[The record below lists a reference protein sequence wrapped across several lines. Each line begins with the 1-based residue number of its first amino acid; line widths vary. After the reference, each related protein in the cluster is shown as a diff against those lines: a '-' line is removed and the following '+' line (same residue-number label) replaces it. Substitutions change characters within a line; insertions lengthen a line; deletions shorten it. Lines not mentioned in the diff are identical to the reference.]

1 MEEADTELSRLAQS
15 QSYFGLLLRLIVV
28 AVVSIVV
35 VRWWRRGGGVHVRI
49 GHLNRACVTRRS
61 VHILLRNLTS
71 KYEQQ
76 QDDTTIDCSN
86 SNSLYRGT
94 IREITPLFTDL
105 SQPKCETKI
114 CKTQECKHQQK
125 RANSWTV
132 APKRLKWIRWVLLL
146 NMYHYQRNKMP
157 TACAVLYSRC
167 IETSKSCCFWGRGG
181 EESSTSELLWR
192 MRVSGAS
199 SASLLLW
206 RKARRS
212 RTTRCNHSLLRI
224 QRCSWNRNT
233 DHSDPVRNDSKPLML
248 STCRRKRHVCIAE
261 HVGPKHTWPKH
272 ARPKHARPEHARSKH
287 ARSKHARSKHAR
299 SEHARPE
306 HAQPKHARPKHARP
320 SHARPEH
327 ARPNYARPNHAR
339 PEHAPKTRVPKT
351 ERLRPPG
358 WQTLVAWWSGPEGP
372 GANLVPT
379 AIREPDKWPWCRLQ
393 NVQDSRT
400 LFRLVSWEG
409 STWASWDFPNMAVN
423 RASSIL
429 CAFRQCTHL
438 EAVCLVKDVRG
449 VLASSCVL

>member
-157 TACAVLYSRC
+157 TACAVLYSRW

-224 QRCSWNRNT
+224 QRCSWN
-233 DHSDPVRNDSKPLML
+233 P
-248 STCRRKRHVCIAE
+248 
-261 HVGPKHTWPKH
+261 
-272 ARPKHARPEHARSKH
+272 
-287 ARSKHARSKHAR
+287 
-299 SEHARPE
+299 
-306 HAQPKHARPKHARP
+306 RP
-320 SHARPEH
+320 SASPT
-327 ARPNYARPNHAR
+327 ND
-339 PEHAPKTRVPKT
+339 
-351 ERLRPPG
+351 
-358 WQTLVAWWSGPEGP
+358 P
-372 GANLVPT
+372 GAGCKMCKILAHFSAWYHGKVAPGHHG
-379 AIREPDKWPWCRLQ
+379 IFPIWRLIELPPFS
-393 NVQDSRT
+393 VLFDS
-400 LFRLVSWEG
+400 
-409 STWASWDFPNMAVN
+409 
-423 RASSIL
+423 
-429 CAFRQCTHL
+429 
-438 EAVCLVKDVRG
+438 VRI
-449 VLASSCVL
+449 